1 MLLIRT
7 KKKKKT
13 IEMGLP
19 NTTLI
24 FFTIRKLTTS
34 NGITD
39 NKYSIDNIR

>member
-7 KKKKKT
+7 TKKKT

-19 NTTLI
+19 NTTLN

>member
-7 KKKKKT
+7 KKKT